1 MSKINIRSSLS
12 DLYDHATHDGIICEA
27 EIFEVATIA
36 SDACQLSEKIMPYY
50 IELTGKYQGVYFYDY
65 LRVQGYFESA
75 EPEKARKL
83 KSVRDC
89 REQLKKHGREEEYL
103 NTEGLDLAETR
114 ILGTF
119 CSEQEAELRRWEQIQ
134 EACITGAGRLTPDK
148 SVKIRVKV
156 RKLDEELIIAEYLPF
171 RDERDSEVDLDEL
184 AKGIHNGDIN
194 PPELT
199 LPEEMKL
206 NPAYLSR
213 IASKYGLDTL
223 ATEDSK
229 QLKHLSAHLRK
240 YGFDDEIGR
249 LIQDMAKSNNKGISD
264 SLTTLNEIV
273 RLCED
278 KGAGLVREDLD
289 QIPMEGFKS
298 VILSTLPIFNKEP
311 KMNTEI
317 PMEEFKDVL
326 FTSLSELSIEER
338 DKARELKYF
347 ADHVRKY
354 GGVSQL
360 GSSTADIA
368 EGQK

>member
-27 EIFEVATIA
+27 EIFEVATIEK
-36 SDACQLSEKIMPYY
+36 DADPLSEKILPYY

-103 NTEGLDLAETR
+103 NTEGLDLAEVR

-134 EACITGAGRLTPDK
+134 EACITGAGRLAPDK

-206 NPAYLSR
+206 SPAYLSR

-223 ATEDSK
+223 ALDDSK
-229 QLKHLSAHLRK
+229 KLKQL
-240 YGFDDEIGR
+240 
-249 LIQDMAKSNNKGISD
+249 
-264 SLTTLNEIV
+264 
-273 RLCED
+273 
-278 KGAGLVREDLD
+278 
-289 QIPMEGFKS
+289 
-298 VILSTLPIFNKEP
+298 
-311 KMNTEI
+311 
-317 PMEEFKDVL
+317 
-326 FTSLSELSIEER
+326 
-338 DKARELKYF
+338 
-347 ADHVRKY
+347 ADHVRKN